1 MLCTDGSR
9 NETFHLMLVFYVS
22 LKLEEQQN
30 SDINLKINL
39 KIKNSNWEKK
49 INKIKSENS
58 NSVTLEFKIFL
69 AVNYL
74 ISLLQHPIEYIDEVD
89 LIFRLFKID
98 VRE

>member
-1 MLCTDGSR
+1 
-9 NETFHLMLVFYVS
+9 MLVFYVS

>member
-1 MLCTDGSR
+1 
-9 NETFHLMLVFYVS
+9 MLVFYVS

-30 SDINLKINL
+30 CDINLKINL
-39 KIKNSNWEKK
+39 KIKNSNWEK

-69 AVNYL
+69 RVNCL
-74 ISLLQHPIEYIDEVD
+74 ISLLQHSIEYIDEVD
-89 LIFRLFKID
+89 LILRLFKID